1 MRDKTLSIYTA
12 ALIITLVGAGATML
26 IVETAYSY
34 EEIGYADVDPLTFA
48 IPE

>member
-1 MRDKTLSIYTA
+1 MRGKTLSIYTA

-34 EEIGYADVDPLTFA
+34 EEIGYVGVDPYAFT